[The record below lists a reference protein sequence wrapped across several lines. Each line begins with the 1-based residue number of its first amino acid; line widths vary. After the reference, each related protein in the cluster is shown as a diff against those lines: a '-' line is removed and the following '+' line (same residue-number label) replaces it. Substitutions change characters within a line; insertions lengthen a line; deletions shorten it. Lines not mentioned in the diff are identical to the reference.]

1 MSEAC
6 MQDVCTDAEMLA
18 LLKDAQRG
26 VPAAYDRLYNMYS
39 DRIFRYVYARLGQRE
54 AAEDLT
60 ADVFVRLIQVLP
72 RFHVN
77 AERPVASFSA
87 WLYRIAGNLLTDHHR
102 RQRYR
107 QHADIADHVDLAGN
121 GLSPD
126 QHAAATEQGQL
137 IVQALTELEPE
148 QQAVVLYRFAEQYS
162 TQQVADLMGK
172 TTGAVK
178 ALQHRALNNLRRLL
192 SSSEAGR

>member
-1 MSEAC
+1 

-26 VPAAYDRLYNMYS
+26 APAAYDRLYNLYV
-39 DRIFRYVYARLGQRE
+39 DKIFRYVYARLGQRE
-54 AAEDLT
+54 TAEDLT

-72 RFHVN
+72 RFSVN

-87 WLYRIAGNLLTDHHR
+87 WLYRIASNLLTDHRR
-102 RQRYR
+102 RQQHR
-107 QHADIADHVDLAGN
+107 QHADLADHAHLAGG

-126 QHAAATEQGQL
+126 QHATAAEEGQ
-137 IVQALTELEPE
+137 IVIQALAELGPE

-162 TQQVADLMGK
+162 TQEVADLMGK

-178 ALQHRALNNLRRLL
+178 ALQHRALISLRRLL
-192 SSSEAGR
+192 SSEASR

>member
-1 MSEAC
+1 

-26 VPAAYDRLYNMYS
+26 APAAYDRLYNLYA
-39 DRIFRYVYARLGQRE
+39 DRIFRYMYARVGQRE

-60 ADVFVRLIQVLP
+60 ADLFVRLIQVLP
-72 RFHVN
+72 RFRVN

-102 RQRYR
+102 RQRHR
-107 QHADIADHVDLAGN
+107 QHADIDDHAGLAGH
-121 GLSPD
+121 GPAPD
-126 QHAAATEQGQL
+126 QHAAAAEEGQR
-137 IVQALTELEPE
+137 IVQALTELERE

-162 TQQVADLMGK
+162 TRQVADLMGK
-172 TTGAVK
+172 TSGAVK
-178 ALQHRALNNLRRLL
+178 ALQHRALVNLRRLL
-192 SSSEAGR
+192 ASSEASR

>member
-1 MSEAC
+1 

-26 VPAAYDRLYNMYS
+26 VPAAYDRLYNLYV
-39 DRIFRYVYARLGQRE
+39 DKIFRYVYARLGQRE
-54 AAEDLT
+54 TAEDLT

-72 RFHVN
+72 RFSVN

-87 WLYRIAGNLLTDHHR
+87 WLYRIASNLLIDHHR
-102 RQRYR
+102 RQQHR
-107 QHADIADHVDLAGN
+107 QHVDLADHAHLAGS
-121 GLSPD
+121 GLPFD
-126 QHAAATEQGQL
+126 QHVLAAEEGQL
-137 IVQALTELEPE
+137 VIQALAELGSE

-162 TQQVADLMGK
+162 TQEVADLMGK

-178 ALQHRALNNLRRLL
+178 ALQHRALISLRRLL
-192 SSSEAGR
+192 SSEASR

>member
-1 MSEAC
+1 

-18 LLKDAQRG
+18 LLNDAQRG
-26 VPAAYDRLYNMYS
+26 VTAAYDRLYNLYA

-72 RFHVN
+72 RFRVN

-107 QHADIADHVDLAGN
+107 QHADLAEHTHLAGN
-121 GLSPD
+121 GFSPD
-126 QHAAATEQGQL
+126 QHAAAAEEGQL
-137 IVQALTELEPE
+137 IIQALTELGQE
-148 QQAVVLYRFAEQYS
+148 QQAVVIYRFAEQYS
-162 TQQVADLMGK
+162 AQQTADLMGK
-172 TTGAVK
+172 TAGAVK
-178 ALQHRALNNLRRLL
+178 ALQHRALTNLRRLL
-192 SSSEAGR
+192 SASEASR